1 MSEQSTP
8 YGERPAPAPLLTRV
22 DALERVAEQ
31 NASAIAGLINSVD
44 RMRASFDSRLTAIE
58 SQLVALNENN
68 KLLAELIIK
77 RLPDPK

>member
-22 DALERVAEQ
+22 DALERVTEQ

-44 RMRASFDSRLTAIE
+44 RMRVSFDSRLTAIE
-58 SQLVALNENN
+58 SQLAALNESN